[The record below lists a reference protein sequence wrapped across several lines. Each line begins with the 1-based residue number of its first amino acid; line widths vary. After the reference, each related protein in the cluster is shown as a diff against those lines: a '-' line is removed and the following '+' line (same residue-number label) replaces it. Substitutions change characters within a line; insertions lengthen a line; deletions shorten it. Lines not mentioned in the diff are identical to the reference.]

1 MLYDLGQQFPVSKS
15 LILDLA
21 FRHHRHIIEVTRVA
35 NRYLLVFRPE
45 DKQIPV
51 RYSRHFYDV
60 AMMAEGKIKDEALA
74 DRELLAQ
81 VVKHKESFY
90 SSGWARYGL
99 AKGGSLRLVPPE
111 NRRGALEQDH
121 KKMAVMIF
129 GDPPSFGWILDR
141 LAKLENE
148 INK

>member
-1 MLYDLGQQFPVSKS
+1 VDNDASVVALLGKRTFWEKVT
-15 LILDLA
+15 IL
-21 FRHHRHIIEVTRVA
+21 HVEYH
-35 NRYLLVFRPE
+35 RPE

-81 VVKHKESFY
+81 VVKHKETFY
-90 SSGWARYGL
+90 SSGWARYDL
-99 AKGGSLRLVPPE
+99 AKAGSLRLVPPE

>member
-1 MLYDLGQQFPVSKS
+1 KETRSVQVET
-15 LILDLA
+15 
-21 FRHHRHIIEVTRVA
+21 HRPQDKQRP
-35 NRYLLVFRPE
+35 NRYSS
-45 DKQIPV
+45 Q
-51 RYSRHFYDV
+51 FYDA
-60 AMMAEGKIKDEALA
+60 AMMAECKIKDEALA

-81 VVKHKESFY
+81 VVKHKETFY
-90 SSGWARYGL
+90 SSGWALYDL
-99 AKGGSLRLVPPE
+99 AKTGSLRLVPPE

>member
-1 MLYDLGQQFPVSKS
+1 
-15 LILDLA
+15 
-21 FRHHRHIIEVTRVA
+21 
-35 NRYLLVFRPE
+35 
-45 DKQIPV
+45 
-51 RYSRHFYDV
+51 
-60 AMMAEGKIKDEALA
+60 
-74 DRELLAQ
+74 
-81 VVKHKESFY
+81 
-90 SSGWARYGL
+90 
-99 AKGGSLRLVPPE
+99 VPPE